1 MIKKKRLIN
10 NSISGLVQLIITA
23 ILTFLCI
30 PIFISKLGTEQYG
43 VFALV
48 SVIGN
53 LNLFT
58 NLGLNSSLTKFL
70 AEQGQCMDSD
80 RDIVTTFLISIFI
93 IFPISILAF
102 IFRFELLTILLD
114 IPISYYSEAE
124 KLFCWLLIAN
134 STLLIGQTFTA
145 ILNALQRIYLTN
157 IIQLVYSIV
166 YWLGTII
173 VVLLGYHIDVVG
185 KVICTASFIWISLS
199 LYYAI
204 HHWGKIA
211 IKGSFICF
219 IRHAKKQIKYGI
231 QLYSSGVIAFFNE
244 PLFKIIISNF
254 FGMSAVAYY
263 EIALKIR
270 SQLSGLFQKM
280 MQPLFPYISQL
291 TDKQFISTLVAD
303 LTKKTFLIV
312 LPICALLGLG
322 CRDIVTLWLRSD
334 VNQYTLFII
343 GIVLPYLIFS
353 PLTLPIYLYLMA
365 KGHPDKTIVFQL
377 VTVISNIILFYS
389 LCKYCSFYT
398 IIISNGISYFFSFC
412 IGLYYQRK
420 YLNIKYYLNM
430 HTLVKFFILIVIY
443 SIIGLGNS
451 LIINEIYSIIF
462 VALTVLSSTL
472 IAYKYLQ
479 IISFDDILR
488 YFSENK
494 FIISLY
500 NKL

>member
-10 NSISGLVQLIITA
+10 NSISGLVQLIISA

-70 AEQGQCMDSD
+70 AEQGQCIDSNK
-80 RDIVTTFLISIFI
+80 DITTTLLISIFI
-93 IFPISILAF
+93 IIPISFLAY
-102 IFRFELLTILLD
+102 IFRFNLLTTLLD
-114 IPISYYSEAE
+114 IPIIYYPEAE

-157 IIQLVYSIV
+157 IIQLVYSII
-166 YWLGTII
+166 YWVGIII
-173 VVLLGYHIDVVG
+173 VVSIGGHIDSVG
-185 KVICTASFIWISLS
+185 KIIFIASFIWICLS
-199 LYYAI
+199 VFCAFRY
-204 HHWGKIA
+204 WGKFS
-211 IKGSFICF
+211 IKDSTHSFLY
-219 IRHAKKQIKYGI
+219 HANKQIKYGI
-231 QLYSSGVIAFFNE
+231 QLYSSGIIAFFNE
-244 PLFKIIISNF
+244 PLFKIIISNY

-270 SQLSGLFQKM
+270 GQLSGLFQKM

-291 TDKQFISTLVAD
+291 TDKKYISVLVSD
-303 LTKKTFLIV
+303 LTQKIFLLV
-312 LPICALLGLG
+312 LPICVLLGLE
-322 CRDIVTLWLRSD
+322 CKDIVTLWLQTD
-334 VNQYTLFII
+334 INQYTFFIT
-343 GIVLPYLIFS
+343 GIVLPYLVFS
-353 PLTLPIYLYLMA
+353 PPTLPIYLYLMA

-377 VTVISNIILFYS
+377 ITVVSNVILFYLLYKS
-389 LCKYCSFYT
+389 CGFYT
-398 IIISNGISYFFSFC
+398 IILSNGISYFISFC
-412 IGLYYQRK
+412 IGLYYQKK
-420 YLNIKYYLNM
+420 YLNIRYYSNINILLKYCVLFLFY
-430 HTLVKFFILIVIY
+430 IA
-443 SIIGLGNS
+443 IGLS
-451 LIINEIYSIIF
+451 QLFIHHEITSIIF
-462 VALTVLSSTL
+462 TTITVIGITT
-472 IAYKYLQ
+472 IAYKHLQ
-479 IISFDDILR
+479 IISMDDILR